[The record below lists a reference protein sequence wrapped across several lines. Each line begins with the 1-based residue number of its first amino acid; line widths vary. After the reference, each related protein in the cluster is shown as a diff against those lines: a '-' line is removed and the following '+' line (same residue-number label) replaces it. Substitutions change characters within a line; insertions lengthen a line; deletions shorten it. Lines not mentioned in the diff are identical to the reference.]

1 MTSKLRCPFCKEE
14 IISDV
19 CCMFNKKNKDYT
31 SGTQIYK
38 CNKCGLFGNKELW
51 QALTQSLKDRKE
63 LAIKLAQTAQNL
75 EQSEKCCSAWET
87 QALDYKAETIALSGK
102 LEIATKA
109 LKEIDTTRCIPQ
121 QTLIS
126 LGKLSKTTRFNA
138 GNIICVATPDH
149 IHNTLEQIKH
159 KEK

>member
-1 MTSKLRCPFCKEE
+1 MTSKLKCPFCGEE
-14 IISDV
+14 LYDNRAVSAVASRID
-19 CCMFNKKNKDYT
+19 
-31 SGTQIYK
+31 IYL
-38 CNKCGLFGNKELW
+38 CVNSKCGESDKLIGTKELW
-51 QALTQSLKDRKE
+51 QALIQAKQD
-63 LAIKLAQTAQNL
+63 L

-109 LKEIDTTRCIPQ
+109 LEEIDTTRCVPQ

-138 GNIICVATPDH
+138 GNIICVATPDY
-149 IHNTLEQIKH
+149 IHNTLEQIEHIADTSKMIEH
-159 KEK
+159 KE